1 MEFFLPYFSDTCHNF
16 FFDKLLSLTIIQNIQ
31 TMTINIQFIK
41 IQNSD
46 TLTEFVSKKLIKLSD
61 KYKWLISAKVL
72 FKIEKEPAGNGN
84 ICEIELSLPGPK
96 IFASSKE
103 KNFELA
109 AKNTIS
115 DLTVQLKKRKA
126 SFVKH

>member
-1 MEFFLPYFSDTCHNF
+1 
-16 FFDKLLSLTIIQNIQ
+16 
-31 TMTINIQFIK
+31 MTINVQYVK
-41 IQNSD
+41 MRNSEYM
-46 TLTEFVSKKLIKLSD
+46 TEFVSKKLNKLGN
-61 KYKWLISAKVL
+61 KYEWIISANVF
-72 FKIEKEPAGNGN
+72 FKLENDSSRKGN

-115 DLTVQLKKRKA
+115 DLSKQLKKRKA
-126 SFVKH
+126 TFKQH